1 MAKCYASK
9 VVKQAQSLIGRKE
22 SNGTHKL
29 IIDTYN
35 SHKPLARGYKVKYTD
50 EWCATFVSAVAI
62 EVGYTDIIPTECGCG
77 QMIALFKELGCWIEN
92 DAYVPDPGDVIFY
105 DWEDDGKGDN
115 TGWPNHVGI
124 VEKVSD
130 GVITVI
136 EGNYNCEVK
145 RRTIKVNGK
154 YIRGYGVP
162 EYDTEA
168 VTATPSKSVDAVA
181 KDVIAGK
188 YGNGD
193 ARKAKIE
200 AEGYNYAEVQARVNE
215 ILKEQAKATSIYYSK
230 YTGSSYGI
238 NTVFKAIGVPDKFVG
253 SWKDRKPVAVKNGI
267 SNYTGSAAQ
276 NTNLIK
282 LAKKGKLKKA

>member
-1 MAKCYASK
+1 MVKYASK
-9 VVKQAQSLIGRKE
+9 VVKKAQSWIGRKE
-22 SNGTHKL
+22 SDGTHKL
-29 IIDTYN
+29 IIDIYN

-62 EVGYTDIIPTECGCG
+62 ECGFTGIIPTECGCG

-92 DAYVPDPGDVIFY
+92 DAYVPDPGDIIFY

-124 VEKVSD
+124 VEKVVD
-130 GVITVI
+130 GTITVI
-136 EGNYNCEVK
+136 EGNYNEKVQ
-145 RRTIKVNGK
+145 RRSIKVNGK
-154 YIRGYGVP
+154 YIRGYGAP
-162 EYDTEA
+162 EYDAEA
-168 VTATPSKSVDAVA
+168 VTVTPSKSVDAVA

-200 AEGYNYAEVQARVNE
+200 AEGYNYAEVQARVNV
-215 ILKEQAKATSIYYSK
+215 ILKGQAKVTSIYYKK
-230 YTGSSYGI
+230 YTGNSYGI
-238 NTVFKAIGVPDKFVG
+238 NTVFRAIGVPDKFVG
-253 SWKDRKPVAVKNGI
+253 TWKDRTPVAKKNGI
-267 SNYTGSAAQ
+267 SGYTGSAAQ
-276 NTNLIK
+276 NTNLIN

>member
-1 MAKCYASK
+1 M
-9 VVKQAQSLIGRKE
+9 
-22 SNGTHKL
+22 
-29 IIDTYN
+29 
-35 SHKPLARGYKVKYTD
+35 
-50 EWCATFVSAVAI
+50 
-62 EVGYTDIIPTECGCG
+62 
-77 QMIALFKELGCWIEN
+77 
-92 DAYVPDPGDVIFY
+92 
-105 DWEDDGKGDN
+105 
-115 TGWPNHVGI
+115 
-124 VEKVSD
+124 
-130 GVITVI
+130 TV
-136 EGNYNCEVK
+136 
-145 RRTIKVNGK
+145 
-154 YIRGYGVP
+154 
-162 EYDTEA
+162 
-168 VTATPSKSVDAVA
+168 TPSKSVDAVA

-193 ARKAKIE
+193 ARKAKSE

>member
-92 DAYVPDPGDVIFY
+92 DACVPDPGDVIFY

-162 EYDTEA
+162 EYDAEA
-168 VTATPSKSVDAVA
+168 VTVTPSKSVDAVA

>member
-1 MAKCYASK
+1 MAKRYASK
-9 VVKQAQSLIGRKE
+9 VIEKAESWIGRKE
-22 SNGTHKL
+22 SNGTHKQ
-29 IIDTYN
+29 IIDIYN

-62 EVGYTDIIPTECGCG
+62 DLGYTDIIPAECGCG
-77 QMIALFKELGCWIEN
+77 QMIALLKELGCWIEN
-92 DAYVPDPGDVIFY
+92 DAYVPDHGDIIFY

-162 EYDTEA
+162 EYDAEA
-168 VTATPSKSVDAVA
+168 VTVTPSKSVDAVA

>member
-92 DAYVPDPGDVIFY
+92 DAHVPDPGDVIFY

-162 EYDTEA
+162 EYDAEA
-168 VTATPSKSVDAVA
+168 VTVTPSKSVDAVA

>member
-162 EYDTEA
+162 EYDAEA
-168 VTATPSKSVDAVA
+168 VTVTPSKSVDAVA

-267 SNYTGSAAQ
+267 SNYTGSTAQ